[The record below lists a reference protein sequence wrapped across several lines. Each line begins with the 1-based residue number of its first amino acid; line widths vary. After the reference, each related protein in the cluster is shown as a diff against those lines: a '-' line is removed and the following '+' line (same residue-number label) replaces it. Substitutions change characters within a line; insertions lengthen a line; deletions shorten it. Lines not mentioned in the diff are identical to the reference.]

1 MPKISSTSFTALSV
15 KTCADATLIFPAATI
30 EGKVPSVTAP
40 TIKNSATPMYP
51 AATMESTPNSS
62 KGKRKPHISGKS
74 KEQFE
79 ISSKVLKVPAQSVT
93 LLGRSMEPK
102 PIQPEPQMQTYQVI
116 KHGGKI
122 T

>member
-1 MPKISSTSFTALSV
+1 
-15 KTCADATLIFPAATI
+15 
-30 EGKVPSVTAP
+30 
-40 TIKNSATPMYP
+40 MYP

-79 ISSKVLKVPAQSVT
+79 ISSKMLKVPAQSAT

-102 PIQPEPQMQTYQVI
+102 PIQPEPQIHKCKPI
-116 KHGGKI
+116 K
-122 T
+122 